1 MFENFEQMFNF
12 YMRRRIFTQHDFELI
27 KQGVVSDNDSFWE
40 KIVGPKHFQ
49 GRLNY
54 GDIIRISA
62 ILG

>member
-1 MFENFEQMFNF
+1 MFSTFEEMFTY
-12 YMRRRIFTQHDFELI
+12 YMRRRIFDQHDKAMITQEI
-27 KQGVVSDNDSFWE
+27 VHDNDAFWE

-62 ILG
+62 IL